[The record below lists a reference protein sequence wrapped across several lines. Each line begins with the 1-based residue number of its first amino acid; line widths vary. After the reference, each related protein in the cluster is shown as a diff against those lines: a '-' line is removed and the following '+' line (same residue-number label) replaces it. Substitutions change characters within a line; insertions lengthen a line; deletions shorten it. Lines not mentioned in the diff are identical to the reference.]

1 MMNRLIE
8 LLQHLELDMSAEE
21 IADAIWLANQIKL
34 PLAITSVDEVTQPNQ
49 ISQTEISKLPQR
61 ESDQNLDA
69 SDDST
74 VENTQE
80 TTAKAYTR
88 NAIDSISQSNSPEK
102 STSEKSKPASSGV
115 PFKSPAVA
123 ALPNA
128 LEIGRSLRPLMRKVP
143 SRIKFVLDEE
153 NTAQQIAEND
163 VWIPVLKPARERW
176 LDLVIV
182 VEENRAT
189 VVWEETINEFRKL
202 MERHGAFRNVY
213 TWNLRTNDGKPQ
225 FFHQQRKATKKQ
237 RSRSPKELLEP
248 NGRRLIL
255 LISDCISSLWWQGE
269 IHNLLEL
276 WSKQVSVTILQLLPE
291 QLWERTVL
299 DLGISVSLSAIEPGL
314 LNSQLTIHDFP
325 FWLEEK
331 PNQALKLPIVILEP
345 ESLEYWAKVIAG
357 TGNIDTVGI
366 LFMPNWKE
374 LKPTDKLSSSQTT
387 KDPELLVNKFYDS
400 ASPLARRLANLMSSA
415 PVSIP
420 VIHLIQEKMLPPP
433 RKPIILAEIFMSGL
447 LEPKL
452 ISKENQPE
460 KWQYDFVE
468 GVREVLWRSVRLTE
482 IEAMFKAVSEYICQK
497 AGISIRSFP
506 ALLFPNSGL
515 DEKTKAEIFPFAEI
529 NQQVLRQ
536 LGGDYA
542 RLAEQLNPVGVIHEL
557 PLPEIKT
564 FEFESAI
571 ITENETSINLEP
583 FNFTFAKIE
592 LKKLGWPKQKT
603 ELNINKQK
611 KQAQQFIEDLGNG
624 IQLEMVAIPGGSF
637 MMGSPKNEPGRRETE
652 SPQHQ
657 VTVPPFLLGKYPV
670 TQAQWQAVASLTQVN
685 QELKP
690 NPSRF
695 EGANRPVERV
705 SWHDAVEFCNRLS
718 NHTQRPYRLPSEAE
732 WEYACRA
739 GTTTPFH
746 FGETIT
752 TDLANYNGNYTYGD
766 GVKGIRKRETTV
778 VGSFKIANE
787 FGLYDMHGNVW
798 EWCQDDWHNNY
809 EYAPTDGSAWISN
822 KAKIN
827 KLLRGGSWL
836 YYPEGCR
843 SAFRFNRNLDDDY
856 NSIGFRVVCSGAAR
870 TL

>member
-1 MMNRLIE
+1 M
-8 LLQHLELDMSAEE
+8 
-21 IADAIWLANQIKL
+21 
-34 PLAITSVDEVTQPNQ
+34 T
-49 ISQTEISKLPQR
+49 
-61 ESDQNLDA
+61 
-69 SDDST
+69 
-74 VENTQE
+74 
-80 TTAKAYTR
+80 
-88 NAIDSISQSNSPEK
+88 
-102 STSEKSKPASSGV
+102 
-115 PFKSPAVA
+115 
-123 ALPNA
+123 
-128 LEIGRSLRPLMRKVP
+128 
-143 SRIKFVLDEE
+143 
-153 NTAQQIAEND
+153 
-163 VWIPVLKPARERW
+163 
-176 LDLVIV
+176 
-182 VEENRAT
+182 
-189 VVWEETINEFRKL
+189 
-202 MERHGAFRNVY
+202 
-213 TWNLRTNDGKPQ
+213 
-225 FFHQQRKATKKQ
+225 FFH
-237 RSRSPKELLEP
+237 LF
-248 NGRRLIL
+248 G
-255 LISDCISSLWWQGE
+255 SDCISSLWWEGE

-314 LNSQLTIHDFP
+314 LNSKLTIHDFP

-387 KDPELLVNKFYDS
+387 KDPELLVNKFYHS
-400 ASPLARRLANLMSSA
+400 ASPLARRLANLMSSV

-460 KWQYDFVE
+460 KWQYEFVE

-506 ALLFPNSGL
+506 ALLFPNSDL

-542 RLAEQLNPVGVIHEL
+542 KLAEQLNPVGVIHEL

-592 LKKLGWPKQKT
+592 FKKSGWLRQKT

-611 KQAQQFIEDLGNG
+611 KQAQHFIEDLGNG

-695 EGANRPVERV
+695 KGANRPVERV

-752 TDLANYNGNYTYGD
+752 TDLANYNGNHTYGD
-766 GVKGIRKRETTV
+766 GVKGIRKGETTE

-798 EWCQDDWHNNY
+798 EWCQDDWHGNYTNAPNN
-809 EYAPTDGSAWISN
+809 SN
-822 KAKIN
+822 TWTSRSGN
-827 KLLRGGSWL
+827 LKLLRGGSWSL
-836 YYPEGCR
+836 NPELCR
-843 SAFRFNRNLDDDY
+843 SAFRLNGNLDEND
-856 NSIGFRVVCSGAAR
+856 STVGFRVVCCGAAR